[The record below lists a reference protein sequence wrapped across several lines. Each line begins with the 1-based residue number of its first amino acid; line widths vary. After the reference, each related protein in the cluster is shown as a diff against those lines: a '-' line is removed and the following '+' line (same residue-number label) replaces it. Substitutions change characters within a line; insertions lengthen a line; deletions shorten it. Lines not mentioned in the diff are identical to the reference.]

1 MRRLKGETRPLVSE
15 LDRARILASL
25 ACVDAVVIFRE
36 DTPVRL
42 IKTSRPDILMK
53 GGDYRPDQV
62 AGREYAGRVEIIEF
76 EEGYSTTGLV
86 ERIAGLVREG
96 KL

>member
-1 MRRLKGETRPLVSE
+1 MRRLKGEGRPLVPE

-36 DTPVRL
+36 DTPARL
-42 IKTSRPDILMK
+42 IKTIRPDILVK
-53 GGDYRPDQV
+53 GGDYRPEQV
-62 AGREYAGRVEIIEF
+62 AGREYAGRLEIIDF

-86 ERIAGLVREG
+86 ERIASLVREG
-96 KL
+96 KV